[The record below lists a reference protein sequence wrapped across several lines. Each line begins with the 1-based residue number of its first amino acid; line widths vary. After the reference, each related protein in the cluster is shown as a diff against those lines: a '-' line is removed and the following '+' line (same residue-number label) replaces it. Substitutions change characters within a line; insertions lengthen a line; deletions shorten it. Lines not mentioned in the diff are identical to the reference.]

1 MDATTF
7 TITYDVAVPDRVTAL
22 DRATDRLRRALAVGV
37 EYVVRG
43 ERCRHDDEG
52 YAVTLL
58 VELTSVA
65 PRLRTNLAFHA
76 LFPNAT
82 VRAV

>member
-7 TITYDVAVPDRVTAL
+7 AVTYEVAAPTRATAL
-22 DRATDRLRRALAVGV
+22 DRAGDRLRRALAVGV

-43 ERCRHDDEG
+43 ERCRQGGEA

-58 VELTSVA
+58 VELTRVA

-76 LFPNAT
+76 LLPDAT